1 MFSYGWLLHK
11 MPSIWVVLIF
21 VSVFSACRTLPL
33 QDPPVKTI
41 VLVRHAEKVDESKD
55 AALSEAGLARAE
67 RLQKMLSSI
76 SFDAAYTTPYQRTRN
91 TIKKIAEDRLL
102 STQEYSPDT
111 LWLFSQRIIK
121 APETRI
127 IISGHSNTTPEL
139 INHWLGREVY
149 PPIEH
154 TEYSQVYLIT
164 LRDEKV
170 LSHVV
175 LHY

>member
-1 MFSYGWLLHK
+1 L
-11 MPSIWVVLIF
+11 VLVALTF
-21 VSVFSACRTLPL
+21 LSVFSACRSLP
-33 QDPPVKTI
+33 QPGPPVKTV

-55 AALSEAGLARAE
+55 AALSEAGLVRVE

-91 TIKKIAEDRLL
+91 TISRIAEDHRLNV
-102 STQEYSPDT
+102 QEYSPDT
-111 LWLFSQRIIK
+111 LWQFSQRIIK
-121 APETRI
+121 TPETRI
-127 IISGHSNTTPEL
+127 IISGHSNTTPAL
-139 INHWLGREVY
+139 INHWLGRDVY

-154 TEYSQVYLIT
+154 SDYSRIYLVT
-164 LRDEKV
+164 LQGEKV

>member
-1 MFSYGWLLHK
+1 MAIAYLT
-11 MPSIWVVLIF
+11 
-21 VSVFSACRTLPL
+21 VFSACRSLP
-33 QDPPVKTI
+33 QPGPPVKTV

-76 SFDAAYTTPYQRTRN
+76 PFDAAYTTPYQRTRN
-91 TIKKIAEDRLL
+91 TISRIAEDYRL
-102 STQEYSPDT
+102 SMQEYSPDT
-111 LWLFSQRIIK
+111 LWQFSRRIIQ

-127 IISGHSNTTPEL
+127 IISGHSNSTPAL
-139 INHWLGREVY
+139 VNHWLGKEVY

-154 TEYSQVYLIT
+154 ADYSRIYLVT
-164 LRDEKV
+164 LQGEKV

-175 LHY
+175 LHF